1 MDENVVAIFVPIVS
15 VIVVG
20 VVVVALFYFK
30 AKNRTQLQ
38 LTVRE
43 AIEKGNELSP
53 ELIDRLAGPKPGPL
67 QDLRRAL
74 VWLAVGIA
82 TAGFGAILGEEESVR
97 PLLAVGMFPTL
108 IGIAYLVMWKL
119 NDRSQ

>member
-97 PLLAVGMFPTL
+97 PLLAVGMFPML

>member
-20 VVVVALFYFK
+20 VVLVALFFFR

-38 LTVRE
+38 ITVRE
-43 AIEKGNELSP
+43 AIERGNELTP

-74 VWLAVGIA
+74 VWLAVGVA
-82 TAGFGAILGEEESVR
+82 TAGFGAILGEDDAVR
-97 PLLAVGMFPTL
+97 PLLAIGMFPML
-108 IGIAYLVMWKL
+108 VGVAYLVMWKL
-119 NDRSQ
+119 NDRG